1 MLNDER
7 QIDMKETETEKDYNI
22 KLKFAL
28 NYIDLGLYPI
38 PILPGTKRPA
48 IKFANKPQMTPQEA
62 TAIWVQH
69 PDWDIALRT
78 VDHVVVDVDVHDT
91 KNANGI
97 KSLSPYWNAKY
108 FPKTVWIAHTRSGG
122 VHIYMMKPKG
132 FEGYRQAIGFL
143 PGVDFK
149 SHINNYT
156 IAPPSTGYT
165 WADWDAYQKA
175 LPSCAK
181 STLLELI
188 ASEAE
193 KKTEHHSVPGTA
205 ESKMDFTVKGKHGHS
220 TNTLLAINSI
230 LHGLGDIGGRN
241 DFLTKIVG
249 TFLAIGVSYV
259 DTYELVTM
267 ANARTANPLP
277 QSEVDATFESIVKAH
292 MSSADDTATADES
305 NDEK

>member
-1 MLNDER
+1 
-7 QIDMKETETEKDYNI
+7 MKETDYNA

-28 NYIDLGLYPI
+28 SYIDLGLYPI

-48 IKFANKPQMTPQEA
+48 MKFAGKPQMTPQEA
-62 TAIWVQH
+62 IAIWTQH
-69 PDWDIALRT
+69 PEWDIALRT
-78 VDHVVVDVDVHDT
+78 VSHVVVDVDVHD
-91 KNANGI
+91 KEHANGI
-97 KSLSPYWNAKY
+97 KSLTPYWTEKY
-108 FPKTVWIAHTRSGG
+108 FPKNVWIAHTRSGG
-122 VHIYMMKPKG
+122 VHIYMMKPEG
-132 FEGYRQAIGFL
+132 FDGYKQAIGFL

-156 IAPPSTGYT
+156 IVPPSTGYT
-165 WADWDAYQKA
+165 WADWDKYQKA

-193 KKTEHHSVPGTA
+193 KKTERHSVPGTA

-230 LHGLGDIGGRN
+230 LHGLGDVGGRN

-259 DTYELVTM
+259 DTYELVNM
-267 ANARTANPLP
+267 ANSKSENQLP

-292 MSSADDTATADES
+292 MCSTDDTTTTDGS
-305 NDEK
+305 NSKNN

>member
-1 MLNDER
+1 
-7 QIDMKETETEKDYNI
+7 MKDDNL
-22 KLKFAL
+22 KLKYAL
-28 NYIDLGLYPI
+28 AYIKLGLYPI

-48 IKFANKPQMTPQEA
+48 AKFANRPRMTEQDAIA
-62 TAIWVQH
+62 TWTLH
-69 PDWDIALRT
+69 PEWDIALRT
-78 VDHVVVDVDVHDT
+78 VDHVVVDVDMHDPE
-91 KNANGI
+91 KANGVKAI
-97 KSLSPYWNAKY
+97 SPYWNEEY

-132 FEGYRQAIGFL
+132 FKGYKQAIGFL

-149 SHINNYT
+149 SHMNNYT
-156 IAPPSTGYT
+156 ICPPSAGYT
-165 WADWDAYQKA
+165 WADWDTYQKA

-181 STLLELI
+181 STLLDMI

-193 KKTEHHSVPGTA
+193 KKTERQSIPGAAGKST
-205 ESKMDFTVKGKHGHS
+205 MDFTVTAKNGHS

-259 DTYELVTM
+259 DTYTLVSM
-267 ANARTANPLP
+267 ANAKTENPLP

-292 MSSADDTATADES
+292 MSSNDDTTDDANANTKS
-305 NDEK
+305 N

>member
-1 MLNDER
+1 
-7 QIDMKETETEKDYNI
+7 MKDDNV
-22 KLKFAL
+22 KLKYAL
-28 NYIDLGLYPI
+28 AYINLGLYPI

-48 IKFANKPQMTPQEA
+48 MKFANKPQMTEQDA
-62 TAIWVQH
+62 IAIWSLH
-69 PDWDIALRT
+69 PEWDIALRT
-78 VDHVVVDVDVHDT
+78 VDHVVVDVDMHDT
-91 KNANGI
+91 KKANGV
-97 KSLSPYWNAKY
+97 KSLTPYWTEKY
-108 FPKTVWIAHTRSGG
+108 FPKNVWIAHTRSGG

-149 SHINNYT
+149 SHVNNYT
-156 IAPPSTGYT
+156 LVPPSAGYT
-165 WADWDAYQKA
+165 WADWDSYRKA
-175 LPSCAK
+175 LPACAK

-193 KKTEHHSVPGTA
+193 KKTERKAVPGTPDK
-205 ESKMDFTVKGKHGHS
+205 STMDFTVTAKNGHS

-230 LHGLGDIGGRN
+230 LHGLGDVGGRN

-259 DTYELVTM
+259 DAYTLVSM
-267 ANARTANPLP
+267 ANQKTADPLP

-292 MSSADDTATADES
+292 MSSTDDVQPIASSDES
-305 NDEK
+305 NAKSN

>member
-1 MLNDER
+1 
-7 QIDMKETETEKDYNI
+7 MKADNEKLQYA
-22 KLKFAL
+22 LK
-28 NYIDLGLYPI
+28 YIDLGLYPI

-48 IKFANKPQMTPQEA
+48 VKFANKSQMTPQEA

-69 PDWDIALRT
+69 PEWDIALRT
-78 VDHVVVDVDVHDT
+78 VSHVVVDVDVHDT
-91 KNANGI
+91 EHANGI
-97 KSLSPYWNAKY
+97 ESLKPYWNEQY

-132 FEGYRQAIGFL
+132 FEGYKQAIGFL

-149 SHINNYT
+149 SHVNNYT
-156 IAPPSTGYT
+156 LVPPSAGYT

-181 STLLELI
+181 STLLDLI

-193 KKTEHHSVPGTA
+193 KKTERKAAPGLAATGK
-205 ESKMDFTVKGKHGHS
+205 STMDFTVTAKNGHS

-230 LHGLGDIGGRN
+230 LHGLGDVGGRN
-241 DFLTKIVG
+241 DFLTKIIG

-259 DTYELVTM
+259 DTYTLVTM
-267 ANARTANPLP
+267 ANSKSENPLP
-277 QSEVDATFESIVKAH
+277 QSEVDATFESIVKAQTRK
-292 MSSADDTATADES
+292 DNTTNDGES
-305 NDEK
+305 D

>member
-1 MLNDER
+1 
-7 QIDMKETETEKDYNI
+7 MKEKEKEHNA
-22 KLKFAL
+22 KLEFAL
-28 NYIDLGLYPI
+28 KYIDLGLYPI

-48 IKFANKPQMTPQEA
+48 MKFANRAQMTPQEA

-78 VDHVVVDVDVHDT
+78 VNHVVVDVDVHDT
-91 KNANGI
+91 EKANGI
-97 KSLSPYWNAKY
+97 QSLKPYWTEKY
-108 FPKTVWIAHTRSGG
+108 FPKNVWIAHTRSGG

-132 FEGYRQAIGFL
+132 FEGYKQAIGFL

-149 SHINNYT
+149 SHINNY
-156 IAPPSTGYT
+156 ALVPPSAGYT

-175 LPSCAK
+175 LPACAK
-181 STLLELI
+181 STLLDLI

-193 KKTEHHSVPGTA
+193 KKTERRSIPGASGKST
-205 ESKMDFTVKGKHGHS
+205 MDFTIKGKNGHS

-230 LHGLGDIGGRN
+230 LHGLGETGGRN

-259 DTYELVTM
+259 DTYTLVTM
-267 ANARTANPLP
+267 ANAKTENPLP
-277 QSEVDATFESIVKAH
+277 QAEVDATFESIVKAH
-292 MSSADDTATADES
+292 MNSTDDDTT
-305 NDEK
+305 EK

>member
-1 MLNDER
+1 M
-7 QIDMKETETEKDYNI
+7 ETENT
-22 KLKFAL
+22 KLRYAL
-28 NYIDLGLYPI
+28 AYINMGLYPI

-48 IKFANKPQMTPQEA
+48 VKFAGKPQITPQEA

-91 KNANGI
+91 EHANGI
-97 KSLSPYWNAKY
+97 ESLKPIWNEQY
-108 FPKTVWIAHTRSGG
+108 FPKNVWIAHTRSGG

-132 FEGYRQAIGFL
+132 FEGYKQAIGFL

-156 IAPPSTGYT
+156 LVPPSTGYT
-165 WADWDAYQKA
+165 WADWETYQKS
-175 LPSCAK
+175 LPACAK
-181 STLLELI
+181 STLLDLI

-193 KKTEHHSVPGTA
+193 KKTERNAVPGAPGKST
-205 ESKMDFTVKGKHGHS
+205 MNFTVTAKNGHS

-230 LHGLGDIGGRN
+230 LHGLGDVGGRN

-259 DTYELVTM
+259 DTYTLVNM
-267 ANARTANPLP
+267 ANSKSENPLP
-277 QSEVDATFESIVKAH
+277 QAEVDATFESIVKAH
-292 MSSADDTATADES
+292 MSSTDATNDVKS
-305 NDEK
+305 N

>member
-1 MLNDER
+1 MTADN
-7 QIDMKETETEKDYNI
+7 T
-22 KLKFAL
+22 KLQYAL
-28 NYIDLGLYPI
+28 AYIDLGLYPI

-48 IKFANKPQMTPQEA
+48 IKFANKSQMTPQEA

-69 PDWDIALRT
+69 PEWDIALRT
-78 VDHVVVDVDVHDT
+78 VSHVVVDVDMHD
-91 KNANGI
+91 KEKANGVQSI
-97 KSLSPYWNAKY
+97 SKYWNAKY
-108 FPKTVWIAHTRSGG
+108 FPENVWIAHTRSGG

-156 IAPPSTGYT
+156 LVFPSAGYT
-165 WADWDAYQKA
+165 WADWATYQKA
-175 LPSCAK
+175 LPACAK
-181 STLLELI
+181 STLLDMI
-188 ASEAE
+188 ASEAA
-193 KKTEHHSVPGTA
+193 KKTERKAVPGVPGKST
-205 ESKMDFTVKGKHGHS
+205 MDFTVTAKRGHS

-230 LHGLGDIGGRN
+230 LHGLGDVGGRN

-259 DTYELVTM
+259 DTYTLVNM
-267 ANARTANPLP
+267 ANAKSGDPLP

-292 MSSADDTATADES
+292 MSSTDDAPTTNDATDES
-305 NDEK
+305 NDKNN

>member
-1 MLNDER
+1 
-7 QIDMKETETEKDYNI
+7 MKDDNE
-22 KLKFAL
+22 KLKYAL
-28 NYIDLGLYPI
+28 AYIDLGLYPI

-62 TAIWVQH
+62 TAIWIQH
-69 PDWDIALRT
+69 PEWDIALRT
-78 VDHVVVDVDVHDT
+78 VDHVVVDVDMHDT
-91 KNANGI
+91 EKANGV
-97 KSLSPYWNAKY
+97 KSLSAYWNEKY
-108 FPKTVWIAHTRSGG
+108 FPKNVWIAHTRSGG

-132 FEGYRQAIGFL
+132 FKGYRQAIGFL

-156 IAPPSTGYT
+156 LVPPSAGYT
-165 WADWDAYQKA
+165 WADWGAYQKA

-193 KKTEHHSVPGTA
+193 KKTERQSVPGASGKST
-205 ESKMDFTVKGKHGHS
+205 MDFTVKGRNGHS

-259 DTYELVTM
+259 DTYTLVNM
-267 ANARTANPLP
+267 ANAKSGSPLP
-277 QSEVDATFESIVKAH
+277 QSEVDATFESIIKAH
-292 MSSADDTATADES
+292 MSSTDDAPNTNDES
-305 NDEK
+305 NAKTN

>member
-1 MLNDER
+1 
-7 QIDMKETETEKDYNI
+7 MKENEKEKDYNA

-28 NYIDLGLYPI
+28 SYIDLGLYPI

-48 IKFANKPQMTPQEA
+48 MKFANKPQMTPQEA
-62 TAIWVQH
+62 IAIWTQH
-69 PDWDIALRT
+69 PEWDIALRT
-78 VDHVVVDVDVHDT
+78 VSHVVVDVDVHD
-91 KNANGI
+91 KEHANGV
-97 KSLSPYWNAKY
+97 KSLAPYWTEQY
-108 FPKTVWIAHTRSGG
+108 FPKNAWIAHTRSGG

-132 FEGYRQAIGFL
+132 FEGYKQAIGFL

-149 SHINNYT
+149 SHINNY
-156 IAPPSTGYT
+156 ALVPPSAGYT
-165 WADWDAYQKA
+165 WADWDKYQKA

-193 KKTEHHSVPGTA
+193 KKTEHHSVPATA
-205 ESKMDFTVKGKHGHS
+205 GSKMDFTVKGKHGHS

-259 DTYELVTM
+259 DTYTLVNM
-267 ANARTANPLP
+267 ANSKSENPLP
-277 QSEVDATFESIVKAH
+277 QAEVDATFESIVKAH
-292 MSSADDTATADES
+292 MCSTDDAPATNDDS
-305 NDEK
+305 NVKNN

>member
-1 MLNDER
+1 
-7 QIDMKETETEKDYNI
+7 MKTDNV
-22 KLKFAL
+22 KLQYAL
-28 NYIDLGLYPI
+28 AYIDLGLYPI

-69 PDWDIALRT
+69 PEWDIALRT
-78 VDHVVVDVDVHDT
+78 VDHVVVDVDMHDT
-91 KNANGI
+91 EKANGVQ
-97 KSLSPYWNAKY
+97 SLKPYWDEKY
-108 FPKTVWIAHTRSGG
+108 FPKNIWIAHTRSGG

-156 IAPPSTGYT
+156 LVPPSTGYT
-165 WADWDAYQKA
+165 WADWATYQKA
-175 LPSCAK
+175 LPACAK
-181 STLLELI
+181 STLLDLI

-193 KKTEHHSVPGTA
+193 KKTERKAVPGSPGKST
-205 ESKMDFTVKGKHGHS
+205 MDFTVTAKNGHS

-230 LHGLGDIGGRN
+230 LHGLGDVGGRN

-259 DTYELVTM
+259 DTYTLVNI
-267 ANARTANPLP
+267 ANSKSETPLP

-292 MSSADDTATADES
+292 MSSTDDVPTTKT
-305 NDEK
+305 N

>member
-1 MLNDER
+1 
-7 QIDMKETETEKDYNI
+7 MKTDNV
-22 KLKFAL
+22 KLQYAL
-28 NYIDLGLYPI
+28 AYIDLGLYPI

-69 PDWDIALRT
+69 PEWDIALRT
-78 VDHVVVDVDVHDT
+78 VDHVVVDVDMHDT
-91 KNANGI
+91 EKASGVQ
-97 KSLSPYWNAKY
+97 SLKPYWDEKY
-108 FPKTVWIAHTRSGG
+108 FPKNIWIAHTRSGG

-132 FEGYRQAIGFL
+132 FKGYRQAIGFL

-156 IAPPSTGYT
+156 LAPPSNGYA
-165 WADWDAYQKA
+165 WADWDSYRKA

-181 STLLELI
+181 STLLDFI

-193 KKTEHHSVPGTA
+193 KKTERKAVPGSPGKST
-205 ESKMDFTVKGKHGHS
+205 MDFTVTAKNGHS

-230 LHGLGDIGGRN
+230 LHGLGDVGGRN

-259 DTYELVTM
+259 DTYTLVSM
-267 ANARTANPLP
+267 ANAKTKDPLP

-292 MSSADDTATADES
+292 MSSAADEQSDATADDS
-305 NDEK
+305 TDQNNY